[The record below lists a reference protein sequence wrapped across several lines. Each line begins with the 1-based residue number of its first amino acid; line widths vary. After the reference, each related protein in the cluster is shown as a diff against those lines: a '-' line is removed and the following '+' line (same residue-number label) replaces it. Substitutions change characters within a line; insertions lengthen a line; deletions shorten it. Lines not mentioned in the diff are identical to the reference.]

1 MSKKLKKSITIL
13 TIIILV
19 IIAVVSTFFIM
30 KYFIN
35 KKEIDTTT
43 EYYTEDKI
51 QDRLTNDDGNVT
63 KEDLTLKINGETVF
77 GVINIPKINY
87 EGLVYEGTNLETL
100 DKGIGHFENSSYFEG
115 NVCLAGHNYTGVWK
129 NLYTLQNGD
138 KITYTS
144 FLGTKEYEVNKIVQ
158 VNATDWTLLEDTDD
172 NSLTLV
178 TCVKNEP
185 NLRLIVQAN
194 ECK

>member
-19 IIAVVSTFFIM
+19 IIAVVSTFFIV

-63 KEDLTLKINGETVF
+63 KEDW
-77 GVINIPKINY
+77 Y
-87 EGLVYEGTNLETL
+87 
-100 DKGIGHFENSSYFEG
+100 
-115 NVCLAGHNYTGVWK
+115 
-129 NLYTLQNGD
+129 
-138 KITYTS
+138 
-144 FLGTKEYEVNKIVQ
+144 
-158 VNATDWTLLEDTDD
+158 
-172 NSLTLV
+172 
-178 TCVKNEP
+178 
-185 NLRLIVQAN
+185 
-194 ECK
+194 CKKLHEK